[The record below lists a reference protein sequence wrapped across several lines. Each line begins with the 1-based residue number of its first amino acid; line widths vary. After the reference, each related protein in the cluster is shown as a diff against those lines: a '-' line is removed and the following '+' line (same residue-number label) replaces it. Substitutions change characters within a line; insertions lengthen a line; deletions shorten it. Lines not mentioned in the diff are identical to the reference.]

1 MIIKQLKKFK
11 HTKLWATTLNVI
23 LGLIVINLI
32 VQFFPISLDLS
43 ANKIHSLSSATRNVL
58 NQTDDLVTIKAYIS
72 NNLPPQLLPLQQTV
86 ISTLNEY
93 DQHGG
98 TKVKVIIK
106 DPQKSSEAE
115 SEVQSLGIPPMQFSS
130 VKSDQYQIVKGYFGL
145 GVFYAGKQEIIPAL
159 QNINNLEYRLT
170 AAINNLTKDK
180 LPQIGITSGSGEI
193 ELAQLP
199 ALRQA
204 LSVNYNLQ
212 PIDLTSEEVDL
223 SNFQTLLVIGP
234 KDEVSEDI
242 QKKFDS
248 YLMSG
253 KGLIFLIDKINVSQ
267 NLFGEKI
274 SLNIDDWLKHYGL
287 EVEDKLVVDASSAI
301 ANFQT
306 QQGRFITP
314 YPFWVKTRT
323 ENANKEI
330 PVTASLEEVIF
341 PWASPVKLSK
351 GAEFLWKTT
360 KSAKSTDQINN
371 LGPQQTWNFQNN
383 TSQLVLAGVQKN
395 DLASYFDE
403 SKSSPVKLAVVG
415 DADFIS
421 NQNAATS
428 PENINFILNL
438 VDYLSQDN
446 NLIDI
451 RSKQIASRPLRT
463 IGENQKQTYKYASL
477 AAGPIL
483 LILLAGFVRWQRR
496 KFNLNWKFENV

>member
-1 MIIKQLKKFK
+1 MIIKQLKKFR
-11 HTKLWATTLNVI
+11 HTKLWATSLNVI
-23 LGLIVINLI
+23 LGLIVLNLI
-32 VQFFPISLDLS
+32 IQFFPISLDLS
-43 ANKIHSLSSATRNVL
+43 ANKIHSLSPATKNVL

-72 NNLPPQLLPLQQTV
+72 NNLPPQLLPLRQTV

-130 VKSDQYQIVKGYFGL
+130 VKSDQYQVVKGYFGL
-145 GVFYAGKQEIIPAL
+145 GVFYAGKKEIIPAL

-170 AAINNLTKDK
+170 AAINNLTKDE
-180 LPQIGITSGSGEI
+180 LTQIGITSGSGEI

-212 PIDLTSEEVDL
+212 PIDLTGEETDL
-223 SNFQTLLVIGP
+223 SNLETLLVIGP
-234 KDEVSEDI
+234 NEISEDI
-242 QKKFDS
+242 QKKLDD

-253 KGLIFLIDKINVSQ
+253 KGLIFLLDKVAVGP

-274 SLNIDDWLKHYGL
+274 SLNLDDWLKHYGL
-287 EVEDKLVVDASSAI
+287 EVEDKLIVDASSAI

-314 YPFWVKTRT
+314 YPFWVKTRS

-351 GAEFLWKTT
+351 DAEFLWKTT
-360 KSAKSTDQINN
+360 NSAKSTDQINN
-371 LGPQQTWNFQNN
+371 LGPQQTWNFQTN
-383 TSQLVLAGVQKN
+383 TEQLVLAGIQKGE
-395 DLASYFDE
+395 LASYFDDNKTSE
-403 SKSSPVKLAVVG
+403 IKLAVVG
-415 DADFIS
+415 DADFVS

-428 PENINFILNL
+428 PENINFISNL
-438 VDYLSQDN
+438 VDYLTQDN

-451 RSKQIASRPLRT
+451 RSKQIASRPL
-463 IGENQKQTYKYASL
+463 ENIDETQKQTYKYVSL
-477 AAGPIL
+477 AAGPVL
-483 LILLAGFVRWQRR
+483 LVLLAGLIRWQRK
-496 KFNLNWKFENV
+496 KFNEKVI